1 MHGGWRGQLR
11 LEAEKRAK
19 RLHVSNLPE
28 GFTESKVTEFLNSA
42 MKAAGLATSK
52 VRRVVLFVFGRLLR
66 CASVRARGAALGR
79 GRART

>member
-1 MHGGWRGQLR
+1 MRWWRGQLR

-42 MKAAGLATSK
+42 MKAAASGLVSATCLARGWPGARAQK
-52 VRRVVLFVFGRLLR
+52 VAPNSVSCRVV
-66 CASVRARGAALGR
+66 
-79 GRART
+79 